1 MLDSEGRVLERVSTI
16 VAESPQYANSRQ
28 TIAEEQE
35 ERRRAELEYERRIRE
50 DKSAPVH
57 TVGHEGRL

>member
-1 MLDSEGRVLERVSTI
+1 MLDSDGQVLERVSTI
-16 VAESPQYANSRQ
+16 VADSPHYVHARQ
-28 TIAEEQE
+28 TLAEEQE